1 MTSTFGTTSET
12 NDIYLGPDGNLV
24 VLVGLPAIIAACET
38 ATKAQLGEMI
48 LSINAGIPNFQT
60 VWIGVPKLATYEAY
74 LRRTLEGVEGVT
86 RVAQL
91 TLSHAADV
99 LSYVAEIETP
109 FGSGIVNG

>member
-1 MTSTFGTTSET
+1 MTSTFGTNSQ

-24 VLVGLPAIIAACET
+24 VLGGLPAIIAACET
-38 ATKAQLGEMI
+38 ASKAQLGEMI
-48 LSINAGIPNFQT
+48 LSVNAGIPNFQT
-60 VWIGVPKLATYEAY
+60 IWIGSPKLATYESY
-74 LRRTLEGVEGVT
+74 LRRTLSGISGVN

-99 LSYVAEIETP
+99 LSYQAQIETD